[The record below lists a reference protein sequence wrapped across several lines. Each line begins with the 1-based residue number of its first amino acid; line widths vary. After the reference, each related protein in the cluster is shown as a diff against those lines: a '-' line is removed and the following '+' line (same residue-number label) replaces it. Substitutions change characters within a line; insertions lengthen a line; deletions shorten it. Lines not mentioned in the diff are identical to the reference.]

1 MEQSK
6 GPRKP
11 EERHEPGPPVLG
23 DYELIR
29 KLGRGGFSTVYLARH
44 RLLSRW
50 STVALKRLQTPLD
63 TAEGQAQFKAEVR
76 LLEGLSHPHI
86 LPLLDAGLDQEGCPY
101 LVTQYAAG
109 GSLRQ
114 RLRQADG
121 QPLPLA
127 EAVAIL
133 SQVGAA
139 LHYAHERGIIHR
151 DLKPENILFAADGR
165 ALLAD
170 FGIALQLGSRS
181 LEAASLSGTPAY
193 MAPEQFR
200 GQAGRESDQYALACI
215 AYELCTGRRVFA
227 EQDPLVLMYCHTQR
241 EPEPPRRL
249 NPQLPS
255 AVEAV
260 ILRGLA
266 KERHERYPSV
276 SAFVAALAAS
286 AEDRLGWPGGSSQR
300 GKSAIWGEEEE
311 ESRAS
316 EHKREGGYPG
326 DPLLQLPTRRL
337 LAPGELA
344 TPAMPMPRPE
354 QPASWQRFPQLRRSQ
369 IRRQQQR
376 EEREGRVGPQPRD
389 AQPRERASLAALTP
403 PPAMLSRSLDAAER
417 AERAATRHLPP
428 LEHPPGTRKSSGR
441 RPAAPWRWPLLPV
454 TVVLVLILAGGLAM
468 AFSDPAA
475 LGPLGEILPVGAPL
489 ATVRITAASVLLSQQ
504 YLITGVTGTPNAAQR
519 QIQAR
524 RLSATISSPAKTV
537 PATGHGMTSGTQAH
551 GAITFYNGTGLAQTV
566 PKGTILAV
574 REGISI
580 ITDDT
585 ASMPPSPDLDH
596 RATSTVPAHVLQPG
610 SIGNLP
616 AGALNQ
622 YCCDEVLAIQA
633 INGPFT
639 GGQDP
644 QPYTYIQ
651 RSDLDNVVNPLKA
664 GLQQQAQQQLLQQA
678 HSGER
683 VVGPDCST
691 STRSNHQVGDHA
703 TSVTVSLAV
712 TCSGAAYNQ
721 QAALDM
727 ATALLRQEAARDPG
741 PAYALAGQAS
751 STIVDA
757 SLSDPQSGRLIITVK
772 AQGRWTYQFNE
783 AAKQRLR
790 QLIAGKPK
798 SVALQLLQRQPGV
811 SRVGISIART
821 DPGQLPTNPGQI
833 AIIIENST

>member
-1 MEQSK
+1 MGHSK
-6 GPRKP
+6 
-11 EERHEPGPPVLG
+11 EPGKHQETGLSLLG

-29 KLGRGGFSTVYLARH
+29 RLGRGGSSTVYLARH
-44 RLLSRW
+44 RFLSRW
-50 STVALKRLQTPLD
+50 SLVALKRLQTPLD
-63 TAEGQAQFKAEVR
+63 SAEGQAQFKAEVR

-121 QPLPLA
+121 QSLPLA

-139 LHYAHERGIIHR
+139 LQYAHERSIIHR

-200 GQAGRESDQYALACI
+200 GQVGRESDQYALACI
-215 AYELCTGRRVFA
+215 AYELCTGRHVFA

-249 NPQLPS
+249 NPQLPP

-276 SAFVAALAAS
+276 SAFATALAAS
-286 AEDRLGWPGGSSQR
+286 AEDRPGWLGGSSQPR
-300 GKSAIWGEEEE
+300 KSAIWGEEEE
-311 ESRAS
+311 ETRAS
-316 EHKREGGYPG
+316 EHKREGSYPA

-337 LAPGELA
+337 PAQGELA
-344 TPAMPMPRPE
+344 TPAIPMPRPE
-354 QPASWQRFPQLRRSQ
+354 QPASWQRFPQLRRLQAQRAQRGERGRDSQ
-369 IRRQQQR
+369 TKAVMTPQHQR
-376 EEREGRVGPQPRD
+376 LGKVVSP
-389 AQPRERASLAALTP
+389 ASP
-403 PPAMLSRSLDAAER
+403 MP
-417 AERAATRHLPP
+417 
-428 LEHPPGTRKSSGR
+428 
-441 RPAAPWRWPLLPV
+441 PAAPPHKTVRIGPRRITQAQVAHPRDRKGHWRWLAPPIALLLLL
-454 TVVLVLILAGGLAM
+454 LVGSLAM
-468 AFSDPAA
+468 AYSDPAA

-519 QIQAR
+519 QIRTR
-524 RLSATISSPAKTV
+524 RLSATISSAAKTV
-537 PATGHGMTSGTQAH
+537 QATGHGMTAGTQAH
-551 GAITFYNGTGLAQTV
+551 GTITFYNGTGLAQIV

-580 ITDDT
+580 VTDDT

-610 SIGNLP
+610 STGNLP

-622 YCCDEVLAIQA
+622 YCCDEALAIQA

-651 RSDLDNVVNPLKA
+651 QSDLDNVVNPLKA

-703 TSVTVSLAV
+703 TSVTVSVSA

-741 PAYALAGQAS
+741 PAYALAGQVS

-783 AAKQRLR
+783 AAKQRLS

>member
-200 GQAGRESDQYALACI
+200 GQVGRESDQYALACI
-215 AYELCTGRRVFA
+215 AYELCTGRHVFA

-249 NPQLPS
+249 NPQLPP

-276 SAFVAALAAS
+276 SAFVTALAAS
-286 AEDRLGWPGGSSQR
+286 AEDRPEWPGGSSQP

-311 ESRAS
+311 ETRAS
-316 EHKREGGYPG
+316 EHEREGGYPA

-337 LAPGELA
+337 LAQGELA

-354 QPASWQRFPQLRRSQ
+354 QPASWQRFPQLRRLQAQRAQRGERGRDSQ
-369 IRRQQQR
+369 TKAVMTPQHQR
-376 EEREGRVGPQPRD
+376 LGKVVSP
-389 AQPRERASLAALTP
+389 ASP
-403 PPAMLSRSLDAAER
+403 MP
-417 AERAATRHLPP
+417 
-428 LEHPPGTRKSSGR
+428 
-441 RPAAPWRWPLLPV
+441 PAAPPHKTVRTGPRRITQAQVACPKDRKGHWRW
-454 TVVLVLILAGGLAM
+454 LVLPIALLLLLLVGSLAM
-468 AFSDPAA
+468 AYSDPAA

-524 RLSATISSPAKTV
+524 RLSATISSAAKTV
-537 PATGHGMTSGTQAH
+537 PATGHGMTAGTQAH
-551 GAITFYNGTGLAQTV
+551 GTMTFSHASGNSETVQAGSTFFVSVRGTTLSVSLDQ
-566 PKGTILAV
+566 AV
-574 REGISI
+574 
-580 ITDDT
+580 TL
-585 ASMPPSPDLDH
+585 PPAD
-596 RATSTVPAHVLQPG
+596 PAHPTSQVVKATVLQPG
-610 SIGNLP
+610 AIGNLP
-616 AGALNQ
+616 AGIIKEWFTPTM
-622 YCCDEVLAIQA
+622 YVTS
-633 INGPFT
+633 GPFT

-651 RSDLDNVVNPLKA
+651 QSDLDNVVNPLKA

-703 TSVTVSLAV
+703 TSVTVSLVV

-721 QAALDM
+721 QAAFDM
-727 ATALLRQEAARDPG
+727 ATALLRQEATRNPG
-741 PAYALAGQAS
+741 AGYSLDGQI
-751 STIVDA
+751 STTITDA
-757 SLSDPQSGRLIITVK
+757 SLSPATNQSTTAIITVK

-783 AAKQRLR
+783 AAKQQLS

>member
-1 MEQSK
+1 MGHSK
-6 GPRKP
+6 
-11 EERHEPGPPVLG
+11 EPGKHQETGLSLLG

-29 KLGRGGFSTVYLARH
+29 RLGRGGSSTVYLARH
-44 RLLSRW
+44 RFLSRW
-50 STVALKRLQTPLD
+50 SLVALKRLQTPLD
-63 TAEGQAQFKAEVR
+63 SAEGQAQFKAEVR

-121 QPLPLA
+121 QSLPLA

-139 LHYAHERGIIHR
+139 LQYAHERSIIHR
-151 DLKPENILFAADGR
+151 DLKPENILFASDGR

-200 GQAGRESDQYALACI
+200 GQVGRESDQYALACI
-215 AYELCTGRRVFA
+215 AYELCTGRHVFA

-249 NPQLPS
+249 NPQLPP

-276 SAFVAALAAS
+276 SAFATALAAS
-286 AEDRLGWPGGSSQR
+286 AEDRPGWLGGSSQPR
-300 GKSAIWGEEEE
+300 KSAIWGEEEE
-311 ESRAS
+311 ETRAS
-316 EHKREGGYPG
+316 EHKREGSYPA

-337 LAPGELA
+337 PAQGELA
-344 TPAMPMPRPE
+344 TPAIPMPRPE
-354 QPASWQRFPQLRRSQ
+354 QPASWQRFPQLRRLQAQRAQRGERGRDSQ
-369 IRRQQQR
+369 TKAVMTPQHQR
-376 EEREGRVGPQPRD
+376 LGKVVSP
-389 AQPRERASLAALTP
+389 ASP
-403 PPAMLSRSLDAAER
+403 MP
-417 AERAATRHLPP
+417 
-428 LEHPPGTRKSSGR
+428 
-441 RPAAPWRWPLLPV
+441 PAAPPHKTVRIGPRRITQAQVAHPRDRKGHWRWLAPPIALLLLL
-454 TVVLVLILAGGLAM
+454 LVGSLAM
-468 AFSDPAA
+468 AYSDPAA

-519 QIQAR
+519 QIRTR
-524 RLSATISSPAKTV
+524 RLSATISSAAKTV
-537 PATGHGMTSGTQAH
+537 PATGHGMTAGTQAH
-551 GAITFYNGTGLAQTV
+551 GTITFSRRAGTSFTV
-566 PKGTILAV
+566 AKGTTLSVVQRGLTIETDEDAFLAASLNFQP
-574 REGISI
+574 SI
-580 ITDDT
+580 V
-585 ASMPPSPDLDH
+585 
-596 RATSTVPAHVLQPG
+596 TVPAHVVQQG
-610 SIGNLP
+610 TAGNLP
-616 AGALNQ
+616 AGFIDTF
-622 YCCDEVLAIQA
+622 CCSSDLSVKVVS
-633 INGPFT
+633 GPFT

-651 RSDLDNVVNPLKA
+651 QSDLDNVVNPLKA

-703 TSVTVSLAV
+703 TSVTVSLVV

-757 SLSDPQSGRLIITVK
+757 SLSDPQSGRL
-772 AQGRWTYQFNE
+772 
-783 AAKQRLR
+783 
-790 QLIAGKPK
+790 
-798 SVALQLLQRQPGV
+798 
-811 SRVGISIART
+811 
-821 DPGQLPTNPGQI
+821 
-833 AIIIENST
+833 